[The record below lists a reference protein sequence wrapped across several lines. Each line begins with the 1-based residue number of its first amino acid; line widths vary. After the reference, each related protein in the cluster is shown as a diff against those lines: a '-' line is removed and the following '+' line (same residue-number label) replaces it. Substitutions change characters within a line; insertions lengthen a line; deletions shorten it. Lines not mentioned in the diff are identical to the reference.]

1 MEYLTIEELKHK
13 YPVIHLCDILGIAK
27 SSYYKWLK
35 REPSETELKRLK
47 LMRAIKGI
55 HEAFGGIYGY
65 RRMTIFLNFFRRA
78 KVNHK
83 CVHRLMRIMGITA
96 VIRRKRRNYVP
107 HKAAHVAENILNRD
121 FHAERPMEKLLTD
134 VTEFRLTNG
143 TKRYLSAIYDLGSKK
158 IVAYKTSH
166 RNDNTLVLDTLKQ
179 ILGDVKPET
188 TLIHSDRGSQYT
200 SHAFNKMIKDHQ
212 IIHSMSRVSKCIDNG
227 PMEGFWGTLKVEM
240 FNLDTFDRPAYLD
253 RKIKA
258 YIAFFNNERVTLDMG
273 LAIPT
278 EEKILQMIA

>member
-1 MEYLTIEELKHK
+1 M
-13 YPVIHLCDILGIAK
+13 
-27 SSYYKWLK
+27 K
-35 REPSETELKRLK
+35 REASEAELKR
-47 LMRAIKGI
+47 AIKEI
-55 HEAFGGIYGY
+55 HETFGGIYGY

-78 KVNHK
+78 EVNHK
-83 CVHRLMRIMGITA
+83 CIHRLMKIMGITA
-96 VIRRKRRNYVP
+96 VNRRKKKNYVP
-107 HKAAHVAENILNRD
+107 HKAVHVAENLLNRQ
-121 FHAERPMEKLLTD
+121 FYAEHPMEKLLTD

-166 RNDNTLVLDTLKQ
+166 RNDNPLVLDTLQQ
-179 ILGDVKPET
+179 ILDDVKPET

-200 SHAFNKMIKDHQ
+200 SHAFNQTIKNHE

-240 FNLDTFDRPAYLD
+240 FNLDTFDTPAYLD

-273 LAIPT
+273 LTIPT
-278 EEKILQMIA
+278 EEKILQRIA